1 MNIHKNARLTPQG
14 RCLLVRRVEELGWQ
28 MAEAANAAGISQ
40 RQGYRWLAR
49 FRSGGTAALG
59 DRSSAPGCCKHRIG
73 AERISELTALRGQ
86 RMSGPAI
93 ARQLGMPVSTVG
105 GKAARKGPRIPL
117 PRQRVSLRG
126 PEASIF
132 DLPNIACGMLFSVN
146 MWADEFS
153 APNLVKAVPALQ
165 MHSQ

>member
-1 MNIHKNARLTPQG
+1 MEGKGFEPSVPPG
-14 RCLLVRRVEELGWQ
+14 RDP
-28 MAEAANAAGISQ
+28 
-40 RQGYRWLAR
+40 
-49 FRSGGTAALG
+49 
-59 DRSSAPGCCKHRIG
+59 DR
-73 AERISELTALRGQ
+73 
-86 RMSGPAI
+86 
-93 ARQLGMPVSTVG
+93 PVSTPFFFAYLATVRIPLRCPTRPGGNRLRVCLGG

-117 PRQRVSLRG
+117 LANESVSAG

>member
-1 MNIHKNARLTPQG
+1 MPDEAGRKSIAGLPRRRQG
-14 RCLLVRRVEELGWQ
+14 RSKRP
-28 MAEAANAAGISQ
+28 AN
-40 RQGYRWLAR
+40 
-49 FRSGGTAALG
+49 
-59 DRSSAPGCCKHRIG
+59 
-73 AERISELTALRGQ
+73 
-86 RMSGPAI
+86 
-93 ARQLGMPVSTVG
+93 
-105 GKAARKGPRIPL
+105 PL
-117 PRQRVSLRG
+117 PRQRVSLSG

>member
-1 MNIHKNARLTPQG
+1 LRV
-14 RCLLVRRVEELGWQ
+14 CL
-28 MAEAANAAGISQ
+28 
-40 RQGYRWLAR
+40 
-49 FRSGGTAALG
+49 
-59 DRSSAPGCCKHRIG
+59 D
-73 AERISELTALRGQ
+73 
-86 RMSGPAI
+86 
-93 ARQLGMPVSTVG
+93 G

-117 PRQRVSLRG
+117 PRQRVSLSG
-126 PEASIF
+126 PAASIF

>member
-1 MNIHKNARLTPQG
+1 LRV
-14 RCLLVRRVEELGWQ
+14 CL
-28 MAEAANAAGISQ
+28 
-40 RQGYRWLAR
+40 
-49 FRSGGTAALG
+49 
-59 DRSSAPGCCKHRIG
+59 D
-73 AERISELTALRGQ
+73 
-86 RMSGPAI
+86 
-93 ARQLGMPVSTVG
+93 G
-105 GKAARKGPRIPL
+105 GKALEKARESL
-117 PRQRVSLRG
+117 PRQRVSLSG